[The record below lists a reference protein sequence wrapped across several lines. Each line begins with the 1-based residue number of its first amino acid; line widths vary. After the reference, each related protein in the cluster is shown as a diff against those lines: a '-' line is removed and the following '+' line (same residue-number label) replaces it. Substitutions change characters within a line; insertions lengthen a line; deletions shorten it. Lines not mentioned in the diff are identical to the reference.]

1 MPQGTMRAIVEAAT
15 RRGWKPPARGFWSL
29 EPDAFGI
36 QAEPPTVSVDVH
48 PCVERKLAA
57 IRCHRTQMGSGHPFD
72 QIDRA
77 EATRWLGVE
86 QFHRADGSGAG
97 EPVLERL
104 SVSWASRTN

>member
-1 MPQGTMRAIVEAAT
+1 
-15 RRGWKPPARGFWSL
+15 
-29 EPDAFGI
+29 
-36 QAEPPTVSVDVH
+36 
-48 PCVERKLAA
+48 
-57 IRCHRTQMGSGHPFD
+57 MGSGHPFD